1 MRPQAT
7 CLFSVRLILWS
18 LPALEDYLVLSLFL
32 LSSLSQGLSIEAL
45 CAYHL
50 KRRRRRRR
58 RKKRKKEKRK
68 RERGERRKEKKE
80 KELIPNENLL

>member
-7 CLFSVRLILWS
+7 CLFSVRLTLWS
-18 LPALEDYLVLSLFL
+18 LPTLGDYLVLSLFL

-58 RKKRKKEKRK
+58 RKKRKI
-68 RERGERRKEKKE
+68 KKE
-80 KELIPNENLL
+80 EREGGKKERKKGRRINNY